1 MVPSGSLLRSYATL
15 LSSIR
20 IQLMLWYAVIFGAG
34 AIVFSVYLVTQL
46 QTGIYREFDNSLLHA
61 AQAAAGYFE
70 EFGER
75 GDIAN
80 GALETVRDIRLGRAA
95 TAILKGHEVLAASD
109 PKLLRISPA
118 EFDPAGEN
126 TPVFRTDTAADLRIV
141 QIPVKLFGSIYT
153 VMAAEPPEAVH
164 SQVASIGRSLYV
176 GLPVMVLLALLGG
189 LLLSERALRPI
200 HVMCD
205 RAEQITVTSL
215 DRRLPIV
222 HPRDELGRLT
232 RVINDLLARLE
243 KSFQIMRSFMA
254 DASHEL
260 RTPLSVIQ
268 GEVDVVLNRERTAL
282 EYQESLRILR
292 GQAQRMSRIV
302 NDLLALSRADAG
314 AGAVGVED
322 LYLNDLVEECC
333 RAAASLA
340 GRQQLTLKV
349 HVHEEDICVRGNEEL
364 LRRMIGNLID
374 NALRYT
380 PEGGEVEV
388 RLDAVDR
395 QAILTVSDT
404 GIGIPPEVATRVFDR
419 FFRVDQS
426 RNRASGGAGLGLAIV
441 KLAAES
447 HNGSVRLRSK
457 VGSGST
463 FTVEIP
469 TA

>member
-380 PEGGEVEV
+380 PEGGEVDV

-457 VGSGST
+457 VGTGST

>member
-1 MVPSGSLLRSYATL
+1 MVPSYATL

-20 IQLMLWYAVIFGAG
+20 IQLMLWYAVIFGVG

-61 AQAAAGYFE
+61 AQAAASYFQ
-70 EFGER
+70 EFAER
-75 GDIAN
+75 GDIEN
-80 GALETVRDIRLGRAA
+80 GALETVRDIRLGRAG
-95 TAILKGHEVLAASD
+95 TAILKGHDVLAASD
-109 PKLLRISPA
+109 PKLLRISPV
-118 EFDPAGEN
+118 EFRSAGEN
-126 TPVFRTDTAADLRIV
+126 TPVFSTDTTADLRIV
-141 QIPVKLFGSIYT
+141 QIPVRVFGSTYT
-153 VMAAEPPEAVH
+153 VIAAEPREEVRT
-164 SQVASIGRSLYV
+164 QVASIGRSLYV

-215 DRRLPIV
+215 DQRLPVV
-222 HPRDELGRLT
+222 HPRDELGRLSC
-232 RVINDLLARLE
+232 VINDLLARLE
-243 KSFQIMRSFMA
+243 KSFQVMRSFMA

-268 GEVDVVLNRERTAL
+268 GEVDVVLNRERTVS

-314 AGAVGVED
+314 AGVVGVED

-340 GRQQLTLKV
+340 SHQQLTLKM
-349 HVHEEDICVRGNEEL
+349 HVREEDICVRGNEEL

-380 PEGGEVEV
+380 PQGGEVEV
-388 RLDAVDR
+388 RLDAGEQ

-404 GIGIPPEVATRVFDR
+404 GIGIPPEAAKRVFDR

-447 HNGSVRLRSK
+447 HNGSVKLRSE